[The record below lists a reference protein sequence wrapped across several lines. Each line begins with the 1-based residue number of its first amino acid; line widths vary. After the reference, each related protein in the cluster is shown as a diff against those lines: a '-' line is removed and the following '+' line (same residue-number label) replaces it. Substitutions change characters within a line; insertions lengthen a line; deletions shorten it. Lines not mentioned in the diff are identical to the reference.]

1 VLVEHIG
8 ELVTNDAAHDG
19 ALGIIRDAAVAIDG
33 DRIAWVGQ
41 QAAAPDG
48 VEGLRIDAAGAA
60 ALPGFVDSH
69 THLVFAG
76 DRTAEFDARM
86 RGERYA
92 AGGIQTTVAA
102 TRAAS
107 DEELRTNAARLRDEA
122 LRTGTTH
129 VEVKSGYGLDVDDEV
144 RLLTLAGELTDD
156 VTFLGGHVV
165 APEYAGKADGYVDLV
180 RGAMLDTCAPL
191 ARWADVFCERGA
203 FDVDQSR
210 AILVAARDK
219 GLGLRIH
226 ANQLEPGP
234 GARLAA
240 ELGAASADHLTHL
253 GPGDAEALAGA
264 GVVATLVPVADLSTR
279 SPWPAARE
287 LLDAGATVALA
298 TDCNPGTSFTTN
310 MPIVIALAVTAM
322 RMTPAEAVWSATA
335 GSARA
340 LQRFDVG
347 TLQQG
352 ARADLVILD
361 APSYVHLAYRPG
373 VPIVRTVVSAGT
385 VVHG

>member
-1 VLVEHIG
+1 MLVEHIG
-8 ELVTNDAAHDG
+8 ELVTNDPAHDG
-19 ALGIIRDAAVAIDG
+19 ALGIIHDASVAIDG
-33 DRIAWVGQ
+33 DRIAWVGE

-48 VEGLRIDAAGAA
+48 VEGPRIDAAGAA

-107 DEELRTNAARLRDEA
+107 DDELRTNATRLRDEA

-129 VEVKSGYGLDVDDEV
+129 VEVKSGYGLDVDGEV
-144 RLLTLAGELTDD
+144 RLLSLAGELTDD

-165 APEYAGKADGYVDLV
+165 APEYAGKADDYVDLV
-180 RGAMLDTCAPL
+180 RGAMLDACAPL

-210 AILVAARDK
+210 AILTAAKDK

-226 ANQLEPGP
+226 ANQLEPGL

-279 SPWPAARE
+279 SPWPDARE

-310 MPIVIALAVTAM
+310 MPVVIALAVTAM

-347 TLQQG
+347 TVQQG

-361 APSYVHLAYRPG
+361 APSHVHLAYRPG
-373 VPIVRTVVSAGT
+373 VPLVRTVIAAGT
-385 VVHG
+385 VVHD

>member
-8 ELVTNDAAHDG
+8 ELVTNDPAHDG
-19 ALGIIRDAAVAIDG
+19 ALGIIHDASVAIDG
-33 DRIAWVGQ
+33 DRIAWVGE

-48 VEGLRIDAAGAA
+48 VEGPRIDAAGAA

-107 DEELRTNAARLRDEA
+107 DDELRTNATRLRDEA

-129 VEVKSGYGLDVDDEV
+129 VEVKSGYGLDVDGEV

-165 APEYAGKADGYVDLV
+165 APEYAGKADDYVDLV
-180 RGAMLDTCAPL
+180 RGAMLDACAPL

-210 AILVAARDK
+210 AILTAAKDK

-240 ELGAASADHLTHL
+240 ELGAASADHLTQA
-253 GPGDAEALAGA
+253 PGSTPAIVRGTGRSQRRPRRAPRPCQPTRTSAS
-264 GVVATLVPVADLSTR
+264 VASAR
-279 SPWPAARE
+279 SP
-287 LLDAGATVALA
+287 
-298 TDCNPGTSFTTN
+298 
-310 MPIVIALAVTAM
+310 
-322 RMTPAEAVWSATA
+322 
-335 GSARA
+335 
-340 LQRFDVG
+340 
-347 TLQQG
+347 
-352 ARADLVILD
+352 
-361 APSYVHLAYRPG
+361 
-373 VPIVRTVVSAGT
+373 
-385 VVHG
+385 

>member
-1 VLVEHIG
+1 MLVAHIG
-8 ELVTNDAAHDG
+8 ELVTNDPAHDG
-19 ALGIIRDAAVAIDG
+19 ALGIIHDASVAIDG
-33 DRIAWVGQ
+33 DRIAWVGE

-48 VEGLRIDAAGAA
+48 VEGPRIDAAGAA

-107 DEELRTNAARLRDEA
+107 DDELRTNATRLRDEA

-129 VEVKSGYGLDVDDEV
+129 VEVKSGYGLDVDGEV

-165 APEYAGKADGYVDLV
+165 APEYAGKADDYVDLV
-180 RGAMLDTCAPL
+180 RGAMLDACAPL

-210 AILVAARDK
+210 AILTAAKDK

-226 ANQLEPGP
+226 ANQLEPGL

-279 SPWPAARE
+279 SPWPDARE

-310 MPIVIALAVTAM
+310 MPVVIALAVTAM

-347 TLQQG
+347 TVQQG
-352 ARADLVILD
+352 ARADLVILE
-361 APSYVHLAYRPG
+361 APSHVHLAYRPG
-373 VPIVRTVVSAGT
+373 VPLVQTVIAAGT
-385 VVHG
+385 VVHD

>member
-8 ELVTNDAAHDG
+8 ELVTNDPAHDG
-19 ALGIIRDAAVAIDG
+19 ALGIIHDASVAIDG
-33 DRIAWVGQ
+33 DRIAWVGE

-48 VEGLRIDAAGAA
+48 VEGPRIDAAGAA

-107 DEELRTNAARLRDEA
+107 DDELRTNATRLRDEA

-129 VEVKSGYGLDVDDEV
+129 VEVKSGYGLDVDGEV

-165 APEYAGKADGYVDLV
+165 APEYAGKADDYVDLV
-180 RGAMLDTCAPL
+180 RGAMLDACAPL

-210 AILVAARDK
+210 AILTAAKDK

-253 GPGDAEALAGA
+253 GPGDAEALVGA

-279 SPWPAARE
+279 SPWPDARE

-310 MPIVIALAVTAM
+310 MPVVIALAVTAM

-347 TLQQG
+347 TVQQG
-352 ARADLVILD
+352 ARADLVILE
-361 APSYVHLAYRPG
+361 APSHVHLAYRPG
-373 VPIVRTVVSAGT
+373 VPLVQTVIAAGT

>member
-1 VLVEHIG
+1 LLVEHIG
-8 ELVTNDAAHDG
+8 ELVTNDPSWG
-19 ALGIIRDAAVAIDG
+19 GVLGVVRDAAVAIEG
-33 DRIAWVGQ
+33 DRVAWAGAQ
-41 QAAAPDG
+41 RDAPEG
-48 VEGLRIDAAGAA
+48 VEGPRIDAGGAA
-60 ALPGFVDSH
+60 VLPGFVDSH

-102 TRAAS
+102 TRGAT
-107 DEELRTNAARLRDEA
+107 DEELRENARRLREEA

-129 VEVKSGYGLDVDDEV
+129 IEVKSGYGLDIDNEA
-144 RLLTLAGELTDD
+144 RLLNLAAELTDD

-165 APEYAGKADGYVDLV
+165 APEYAGKADDYVDLV
-180 RGAMLDTCAPL
+180 RGAMLDACAPL

-203 FDVDQSR
+203 FDEDQSR
-210 AILVAARDK
+210 AMLTAAKDK

-253 GPGDAEALAGA
+253 GPGDADALADA

-279 SPWPAARE
+279 SPWPDARA
-287 LLDAGATVALA
+287 LFDAGATIALA

-310 MPIVIALAVTAM
+310 MPVVIALAVTAM

-361 APSYVHLAYRPG
+361 APSHVHLAYRPG
-373 VPIVRTVVSAGT
+373 VPLVRTVVRSGERVAG
-385 VVHG
+385 

>member
-8 ELVTNDAAHDG
+8 ELVTNDPAHDG
-19 ALGIIRDAAVAIDG
+19 ALGIIHDASVAIDG
-33 DRIAWVGQ
+33 DRIAWVGE

-48 VEGLRIDAAGAA
+48 VEGPRIDAAGAA

-107 DEELRTNAARLRDEA
+107 DDELRANATRLRDEA

-129 VEVKSGYGLDVDDEV
+129 VEVKSGYGLDVDGEV

-165 APEYAGKADGYVDLV
+165 APEYAGKADDYVDLV
-180 RGAMLDTCAPL
+180 RGAMLDACAPL
-191 ARWADVFCERGA
+191 ARWAEVFCERGA

-210 AILVAARDK
+210 AILTAAKDK

-226 ANQLEPGP
+226 ANQLEPGL

-279 SPWPAARE
+279 SPWPDARE

-310 MPIVIALAVTAM
+310 MPVVIALAVTAM

-347 TLQQG
+347 TVQQG

-361 APSYVHLAYRPG
+361 APSHVHLAYRPG
-373 VPIVRTVVSAGT
+373 VPLVQTVIAAGT
-385 VVHG
+385 VVHD

>member
-8 ELVTNDAAHDG
+8 ELVTNDAGRDG
-19 ALGIIRDAAVAIDG
+19 PLGLVRDAAVAIDG
-33 DRIAWVGQ
+33 DRIAWAGE
-41 QAAAPDG
+41 QAAAPEG
-48 VEGLRIDAAGAA
+48 VEGPRVDAAGAA
-60 ALPGFVDSH
+60 VLPGFVDSH

-107 DEELRTNAARLRDEA
+107 DDELRANARRLREEA

-129 VEVKSGYGLDVDDEV
+129 VEIKSGYGLDVDDEA
-144 RLLTLAGELTDD
+144 RLLTVAGELTDD

-165 APEYAGKADGYVDLV
+165 APEYAGRADDYVDLV
-180 RGAMLDTCAPL
+180 RGAMLDACAPL
-191 ARWADVFCERGA
+191 ARWADVFCEKGA
-203 FDVDQSR
+203 FDADQSR
-210 AILVAARDK
+210 AILTAAKDK

-253 GPGDAEALAGA
+253 APGDAEALAGA

-279 SPWPAARE
+279 SPWPDARG

-310 MPIVIALAVTAM
+310 MPVVIALAVTAM
-322 RMTPAEAVWSATA
+322 KMTPAEAVWSATA

-340 LQRFDVG
+340 LQRVDVG

-361 APSYVHLAYRPG
+361 APSHVHLAYRPG
-373 VPIVRTVVSAGT
+373 VPIVRTVIAAGT
-385 VVHG
+385 VVGG

>member
-1 VLVEHIG
+1 LLVEHIG
-8 ELVTNDAAHDG
+8 ELVTNDPSWG
-19 ALGIIRDAAVAIDG
+19 GVLGVVRDAAVAIEG
-33 DRIAWVGQ
+33 DRVAWAGAQ
-41 QAAAPDG
+41 RDAPEG
-48 VEGLRIDAAGAA
+48 VEGPRIDAGGAA
-60 ALPGFVDSH
+60 VLPGFVDSH
-69 THLVFAG
+69 THLMFAG

-102 TRAAS
+102 TRGAT
-107 DEELRTNAARLRDEA
+107 DEELRENARRLREEA

-129 VEVKSGYGLDVDDEV
+129 IEVKSGYGLDIDNEA
-144 RLLTLAGELTDD
+144 RLLNLAAELTDD

-165 APEYAGKADGYVDLV
+165 APEYAGKPDDYVDLV
-180 RGAMLDTCAPL
+180 RGAMLDACAPL

-203 FDVDQSR
+203 FDQDQSR
-210 AILVAARDK
+210 AMLTAAKDK

-253 GPGDAEALAGA
+253 GPGDAEALADA

-279 SPWPAARE
+279 SPWPDARA
-287 LLDAGATVALA
+287 LFDAGATIALA

-310 MPIVIALAVTAM
+310 MPVVIALAVTAM

-361 APSYVHLAYRPG
+361 APSHVHLAYRPG
-373 VPIVRTVVSAGT
+373 VPLVRTVVRSGERVAG
-385 VVHG
+385 

>member
-8 ELVTNDAAHDG
+8 ELVTNDPAHDG
-19 ALGIIRDAAVAIDG
+19 ALGIIHDASVAIDG
-33 DRIAWVGQ
+33 DRIAWVGE

-48 VEGLRIDAAGAA
+48 VEGPRIDAAGAA

-107 DEELRTNAARLRDEA
+107 DDELRTNATRLRDEA

-129 VEVKSGYGLDVDDEV
+129 VEVKSGYGLDVDGEV

-165 APEYAGKADGYVDLV
+165 APEYAGKADDYVDLV
-180 RGAMLDTCAPL
+180 RGAMLDACAPL

-210 AILVAARDK
+210 AILTAAKDK

-279 SPWPAARE
+279 SPWPDARE

-310 MPIVIALAVTAM
+310 MPVVIALAVTAM

-347 TLQQG
+347 TVQQG

-361 APSYVHLAYRPG
+361 APSHVHLAYRPG
-373 VPIVRTVVSAGT
+373 VPLVQTVIAAGT

>member
-1 VLVEHIG
+1 MLVEHIG
-8 ELVTNDAAHDG
+8 ELVTNDPAYG
-19 ALGIIRDAAVAIDG
+19 GTLGIIHDAAVVIDG
-33 DRIAWVGQ
+33 DRVAWVGEQ
-41 QAAAPDG
+41 RDVPEG
-48 VEGLRIDAAGAA
+48 VEGPRIDAAGAA

-107 DEELRTNAARLRDEA
+107 EDELRANAGRLREEA

-129 VEVKSGYGLDVDDEV
+129 VEVKSGYGLDVEDEA
-144 RLLTLAGELTDD
+144 RLLTVAGELTDD

-165 APEYAGKADGYVDLV
+165 APEYAGKADDYVDLV
-180 RGAMLDTCAPL
+180 RGAMLDACAPL

-203 FDVDQSR
+203 FDEAQSR
-210 AILVAARDK
+210 AILTAAKDK

-253 GPGDAEALAGA
+253 GAGDAEALADS
-264 GVVATLVPVADLSTR
+264 GVVATLLPVADLSTR
-279 SPWPAARE
+279 SPWPDARA
-287 LLDAGATVALA
+287 LLDAGATIALA

-310 MPIVIALAVTAM
+310 MPVVIALAVTAM

-335 GSARA
+335 GGARA
-340 LQRFDVG
+340 LQREDVG
-347 TLQQG
+347 TFKPG
-352 ARADLVILD
+352 VRADLVILD
-361 APSYVHLAYRPG
+361 APSHVHLAYRPG
-373 VPIVRTVVSAGT
+373 VPLVRTVISAGGR
-385 VVHG
+385 VAG

>member
-1 VLVEHIG
+1 MLVEHIG
-8 ELVTNDAAHDG
+8 ELVTNDPAHDG
-19 ALGIIRDAAVAIDG
+19 ALGIIHDASVAIDG
-33 DRIAWVGQ
+33 DRIAWVGE

-48 VEGLRIDAAGAA
+48 VEGPRIDAAGAA

-107 DEELRTNAARLRDEA
+107 DDELRTNATRLRDEA

-129 VEVKSGYGLDVDDEV
+129 VEVKSGYGLDVDGEV

-165 APEYAGKADGYVDLV
+165 APEYAGKADDYVDLV
-180 RGAMLDTCAPL
+180 RGAMLDACAPL

-210 AILVAARDK
+210 AILTAAKDK

-279 SPWPAARE
+279 SPWPDARE

-310 MPIVIALAVTAM
+310 MPVVIALAVTAM

-361 APSYVHLAYRPG
+361 APSHVHLAYRPG
-373 VPIVRTVVSAGT
+373 VPLVRTVIAAGT
-385 VVHG
+385 VVHD